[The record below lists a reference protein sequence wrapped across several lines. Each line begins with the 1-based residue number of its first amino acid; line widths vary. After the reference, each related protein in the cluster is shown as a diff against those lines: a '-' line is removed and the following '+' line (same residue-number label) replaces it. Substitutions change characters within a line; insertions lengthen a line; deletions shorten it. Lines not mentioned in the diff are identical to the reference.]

1 VSSRASASSAKLD
14 ISTSVTQLDFS
25 VSCGVVNMT
34 IDVAAGVF
42 KIVEVQRDSCESSA
56 RDIESLRILI
66 EIQGRVNLYQSI
78 P

>member
-1 VSSRASASSAKLD
+1 
-14 ISTSVTQLDFS
+14 
-25 VSCGVVNMT
+25 MT

-42 KIVEVQRDSCESSA
+42 RVVEGQRDSCESSA

-66 EIQGRVNLYQSI
+66 KIQGRVNLYQFI